1 MIWAEVPASE
11 RANLF
16 VRKLRLCAVICDFS
30 EGAGNDRDKEIKRQ
44 ARCIK
49 TLIIFGYVETLLWL
63 QTLLELVDY
72 VNSAKQPFAEHIM
85 PEVVN
90 MVEHH
95 EISLFNDFYMEFM
108 ITIFFT
114 RFPQTSFVHFQPDL
128 ATPRSIPRRMS
139 RFLRVLGR
147 TFTLYMS
154 SSFVLWCQAAQKL
167 K

>member
-1 MIWAEVPASE
+1 MCPRHLNPARDGQLADFQRFHEKSVKIIFIALSFVTWAEVPASE

-44 ARCIK
+44 ERFHNF
-49 TLIIFGYVETLLWL
+49 LILLVYVEKSVWF

-90 MVEHH
+90 MVEYPNDI
-95 EISLFNDFYMEFM
+95 ELFRCILPSIS
-108 ITIFFT
+108 
-114 RFPQTSFVHFQPDL
+114 
-128 ATPRSIPRRMS
+128 
-139 RFLRVLGR
+139 
-147 TFTLYMS
+147 
-154 SSFVLWCQAAQKL
+154 
-167 K
+167 